1 MSMVDQVGPKPATAF
16 QPRVAPVAKVAGAQT
31 VQQTVQDGV
40 ERAAPSTLRALSQ
53 PLANTP
59 PVDVE
64 RVAKI
69 KKAIA
74 DGNFPLVPSTIADRL
89 LALKLQWHPHEQA

>member
-1 MSMVDQVGPKPATAF
+1 MVDPIGIKTGAVVARPVSSVNALSKVAEARPVQPA
-16 QPRVAPVAKVAGAQT
+16 APVVQTAASELTASLAAK
-31 VQQTVQDGV
+31 
-40 ERAAPSTLRALSQ
+40 
-53 PLANTP
+53 P

-69 KKAIA
+69 KKAIE

-89 LALKLQWHPHEQA
+89 LALKMQWKPND

>member
-1 MSMVDQVGPKPATAF
+1 MVDSIGQKPNVAID
-16 QPRVAPVAKVAGAQT
+16 RRLAPVANVAPAQASQGT
-31 VQQTVQDGV
+31 AQASVA
-40 ERAAPSTLRALSQ
+40 RADPSTLRSLSS
-53 PLANTP
+53 PLAATP

-74 DGNFPLVPSTIADRL
+74 DGKFPLVPSTIADRL
-89 LALKLQWHPHEQA
+89 LASKLEWKPSDAS